1 MANARS
7 AVAAAIVAALV
18 SGCGGGTTATTELT
32 GPTQV
37 RCATTL
43 SGPPAL
49 LPHAGTQ
56 SAITVHTTR
65 DCAWTA
71 SADAAWLT
79 LQPLAGQGEATI
91 ATSVAANPDIHER
104 SANVVVNEQQLLL
117 RQEAAPCTFTI
128 SPTSA
133 RLNARGGRVV
143 VQVRTVSGCAWEIR
157 SPEAWVRA
165 VARNSTGSGIA
176 ELSAGRNTGGS
187 RTAEVIIAGLRF
199 ILSQNGATR

>member
-43 SGPPAL
+43 SGPAEL

-71 SADAAWLT
+71 NADATWLT
-79 LQPLAGQGEATI
+79 LQPLAGQGEGTI

-104 SANVVVNEQQLLL
+104 SANVIVNEQQLLL

-133 RLNARGGRVV
+133 RLNARGGTVV
-143 VQVRTVSGCAWEIR
+143 VRVRTVSGCAWTIR
-157 SPEAWVRA
+157 AEAWVRA
-165 VARNSTGSGIA
+165 VARNSTGSGTA
-176 ELSAGRNTGGS
+176 ELSAGRNTGSS
-187 RTAEVIIAGLRF
+187 RTAEVTIAGLRF
-199 ILSQNGATR
+199 ILFQSGATR